1 MIIHQIWVGGELQP
15 ILKYY
20 TKTFKKLPGFQY
32 KLWGMKDL
40 TEKNFPLTWWYIK
53 DFLTRPKIVWAKIA
67 DLMRLEL
74 LYHNGGI
81 YVDTTMEYIGNI
93 DIITNSTAK
102 FIMSNEEPCGLACR
116 GTDNRLFISNSF
128 IASVPKYKVLE
139 RLLSEKYLS
148 KIDLDGKANLT
159 TGPYYVRTGIKRH
172 NDVKMLS
179 RDLIYPFVEEDTCV
193 KYEPGRG
200 LIKTKYFN
208 TEFYIKFP
216 CKQHPDSIMIKH
228 WDVGGSWR

>member
-1 MIIHQIWVGGELQP
+1 MPKTNRERRSRSRKRRTKTPIQRVLNYTKGGIPMIIHQIWVGGELQP

-74 LYHNGGI
+74 LYNNGGI

-128 IASVPKYKVLE
+128 IASV
-139 RLLSEKYLS
+139 
-148 KIDLDGKANLT
+148 
-159 TGPYYVRTGIKRH
+159 
-172 NDVKMLS
+172 
-179 RDLIYPFVEEDTCV
+179 
-193 KYEPGRG
+193 
-200 LIKTKYFN
+200 
-208 TEFYIKFP
+208 
-216 CKQHPDSIMIKH
+216 
-228 WDVGGSWR
+228 